1 MMGQNETAQPTD
13 RVVRKDPSMADFSGL
28 ADIATTH
35 GLKEVAAAWV
45 MAVLPLF
52 ARLPG
57 VGLDLIC
64 VNLAD
69 ELHPEGIDLGR
80 APRRRLPTPLLT
92 GAIKQA
98 FERGQV
104 IVTGSVPGQGIPA
117 HSSEIAALVI
127 PLAIFDRVDAVI
139 GVEAKLADTAALA
152 ALLSAVQAASG
163 WLVNALS
170 AEEVERADQR
180 LDAAGDVLKTV
191 IVVVEAE
198 GFKGAAQA
206 AVTDLALRF
215 NANRVAFGVFRRN
228 HIRLQAIS
236 NASEFKKNLR
246 DARLIEGAMHE
257 AVDQDTTLVWPVLEG
272 VAPPLSAAHSEM
284 NRALDGV
291 SLFTVPLYES
301 DRCYGAILFERPADK
316 PFAPDDLDLIEATV
330 TVIAP
335 ILKEKEA
342 NDAWLAVKAWRTF
355 KKQIELLLGPEKFAR
370 KLMALGAIVLIS
382 VFLFGRQMAI
392 VTANAVVEGST
403 ERIISA
409 SFDGFI
415 ADAPAREGDVVKAG
429 QILVR
434 MDDRDLVLERVRLV
448 TDAAQEQLELDKS
461 IATRDRNQTAIREA
475 RVQQSAAKIKLV
487 DIQMGRVELRAPFD
501 GLVISG
507 DLSQSIGA
515 SVAKGQPLMTVAPL
529 DDFRVVLAVDES
541 RISSV
546 APGQIVWL
554 RMTALPDQVFAAHIS
569 AVQPVARYGEGKTT
583 YRVLARLDQSEEDL
597 LHGMQGVARVEVGLR
612 PLWSVWFTPVIDR
625 LRLILWSQ
633 WPV

>member
-1 MMGQNETAQPTD
+1 MDQNGAAQPMD
-13 RVVRKDPSMADFSGL
+13 MVVRSEPSMQDFSGL
-28 ADIATTH
+28 ADIASTQ
-35 GLKEVAAAWV
+35 GFKEVAAAWV

-69 ELHPEGIDLGR
+69 ELHPEGLDLGR

-92 GAIKQA
+92 GAMEQA

-117 HSSEIAALVI
+117 HSAEIAALVI
-127 PLAIFDRVDAVI
+127 PLAIFDRVEAVI
-139 GVEAKLADTAALA
+139 GVEAKLANTASLA

-246 DARLIEGAMHE
+246 DVRLIESAMHE
-257 AVDQDTTLVWPVLEG
+257 AVDQDATLVWPVLEG
-272 VAPPLSAAHSEM
+272 LAPPLCVAHSEM
-284 NRALDGV
+284 NRALGGV
-291 SLFTVPLYES
+291 SLFTVPMYEG
-301 DRCYGAILFERPADK
+301 DHCYAAILFERPADK
-316 PFAPDDLDLIEATV
+316 PFVPDELDLIEATV

-342 NDAWLAVKAWRTF
+342 NDAWLSLKAWRTF
-355 KKQIELLLGPEKFAR
+355 KRQLKLLLGPQKFAR
-370 KLMALGAIVLIS
+370 KLIVLGAIAFFAIL
-382 VFLFGRQMAI
+382 LLGRQMAI
-392 VTANAVVEGST
+392 VTASAVVEGST

-415 ADAPAREGDVVKAG
+415 ADAPVREGDVVKAG
-429 QILVR
+429 QILVS

-448 TDAAQEQLELDKS
+448 TDAEQEQLELDKS

-475 RVQQSAAKIKLV
+475 RVKQSAARIKLI
-487 DIQMGRVELRAPFD
+487 DIQLGRVALRAPFD

-541 RISSV
+541 RISNLS
-546 APGQIVWL
+546 PGQIVWL
-554 RMTALPDQVFAAHIS
+554 RMTALPDQVFGAHIS
-569 AVQPVARYGEGKTT
+569 AVQPVARYGDGKTS
-583 YRVLARLDQSEEDL
+583 YRVLAMLDQSEPAL
-597 LHGMQGVARVEVGLR
+597 LHGMQGVARVEVGRR
-612 PLWSVWFTPVIDR
+612 PLWSVWLTPVFDR
-625 LRLILWSQ
+625 LRLMLWSQ